1 MMCVHIYV
9 SLNYQ
14 CTYQCMHCVVRERGG
29 AGLCWNT
36 VCSSVEEERP
46 AEEGEEE
53 RPEEGTGEEHPVRR
67 KPSAHAEQGREG
79 EWAARVWRG
88 SVGLLNQARY

>member
-1 MMCVHIYV
+1 MC
-9 SLNYQ
+9 
-14 CTYQCMHCVVRERGG
+14 CVVRERGG
-29 AGLCWNT
+29 ADLRWNT

-46 AEEGEEE
+46 AEEEGGEE
-53 RPEEGTGEEHPVRR
+53 RPEEGTGEEQPVGW

-88 SVGLLNQARY
+88 SAGLLNQACY